1 MSTAK
6 RDTVRRI
13 EIAMQERWR
22 EQKAFEQNAPTD
34 PEKFAAKEK
43 FMATFP
49 YPYMNGKLHLGHAF
63 TVSKAEFAVGF
74 EAMKGKQAIWPF
86 GFHCTGMPI
95 KAAAD
100 KLRGEMD
107 KFGNPP
113 VFPVDEAAAEGNLG
127 GKHAKV
133 AAKTGKAKYQWEI
146 MQQNGI
152 PDGEIEKFSD
162 PRFWMDYFPP
172 IAQKD
177 LFDMGCRIDWR
188 RSFITTDVNPFYD
201 SFVRWQFNKLK
212 AQGRILFG
220 KRHTIYS
227 PLDGQPCMDHDRA
240 SGENVGPKEYT
251 VIKLRVVEF
260 PADREVF
267 APLAAY
273 KNVYLGAATLRPETM
288 IGQTNCWVG
297 PEITYGAYELADEG
311 NLIVCTQR
319 AARNMAFQELLKHS
333 NVEPVP
339 IAQMVGSDL
348 IGLQVA
354 APMAP
359 VASVPVLPMFA
370 VSADMGTGIVTS
382 VPSNAPA
389 DYVALRDLQE
399 KEPLRRKFNLDDA
412 VIAALAPVAIIRS
425 PTFGDYSAV
434 TVSNEMDIKS
444 QNDSVKLELAK
455 EKVYK
460 DDFYESRMLAGPQTG
475 ELVSKAKVVMRDY
488 MIGNNDAFIYFEP
501 EKAVISRSGDA
512 CVVALTDQWYL
523 DYGEETWRA
532 QAEKCLAQ
540 MEVFS
545 PDVYNSF
552 VSTLDWMK
560 QWACSRSFGLG
571 SRLPWDPVYLIESLS
586 DSTIYMAYYT
596 VAHILQEGA
605 LDGSIRPH
613 NIDPAQMSDNVW
625 DWVFGENDEASALD
639 AVSSESGIPIA
650 LLEKMRREFRFWY
663 PFDLRVS
670 GKDLV
675 PNHLTFSIYNHVAIF
690 PERFWPKGIRANGH
704 LLLNSEKMSK
714 STGNFMS
721 LREGIE
727 EYGADAT
734 RLAFADAGDGIEDAN
749 FVKDT
754 ANKAILRLFNQVEF
768 YQEMMKSKDLFRQ
781 ESDGLVWADEV
792 MLAEINRA
800 IESTF
805 AAYQATNYRE
815 ALKCGFYELQNARDR
830 YRDVTVL
837 HGTVGMSWP
846 IVYRFMKVQALLLLP
861 LAPHFSE
868 YVWTD
873 IMGESKT
880 IREELFPTA
889 GPVDESLIAGSLF
902 MQKLSHSLHIAL
914 ENELNPK
921 KGKKGPAVAV
931 EPPNS
936 IEIYVAVAY
945 PRWQEQAIEILRTH
959 YNHETKSF
967 VGDDVIAK
975 ALKELMKEKPNKKL
989 VPFAM
994 ELKQRAAAVGIAALD
1009 RRLLFDELAVL
1020 SSNVDFVSRT
1030 LGGLQVVITPVD
1042 PSQVEGDAKK
1052 EASLP
1057 GEPSYRFYKQ

>member
-1 MSTAK
+1 
-6 RDTVRRI
+6 
-13 EIAMQERWR
+13 
-22 EQKAFEQNAPTD
+22 
-34 PEKFAAKEK
+34 
-43 FMATFP
+43 
-49 YPYMNGKLHLGHAF
+49 
-63 TVSKAEFAVGF
+63 
-74 EAMKGKQAIWPF
+74 
-86 GFHCTGMPI
+86 
-95 KAAAD
+95 
-100 KLRGEMD
+100 
-107 KFGNPP
+107 
-113 VFPVDEAAAEGNLG
+113 
-127 GKHAKV
+127 
-133 AAKTGKAKYQWEI
+133 
-146 MQQNGI
+146 
-152 PDGEIEKFSD
+152 
-162 PRFWMDYFPP
+162 
-172 IAQKD
+172 
-177 LFDMGCRIDWR
+177 
-188 RSFITTDVNPFYD
+188 
-201 SFVRWQFNKLK
+201 
-212 AQGRILFG
+212 
-220 KRHTIYS
+220 
-227 PLDGQPCMDHDRA
+227 
-240 SGENVGPKEYT
+240 
-251 VIKLRVVEF
+251 
-260 PADREVF
+260 
-267 APLAAY
+267 
-273 KNVYLGAATLRPETM
+273 
-288 IGQTNCWVG
+288 
-297 PEITYGAYELADEG
+297 
-311 NLIVCTQR
+311 
-319 AARNMAFQELLKHS
+319 
-333 NVEPVP
+333 
-339 IAQMVGSDL
+339 
-348 IGLQVA
+348 
-354 APMAP
+354 
-359 VASVPVLPMFA
+359 
-370 VSADMGTGIVTS
+370 
-382 VPSNAPA
+382 
-389 DYVALRDLQE
+389 
-399 KEPLRRKFNLDDA
+399 
-412 VIAALAPVAIIRS
+412 
-425 PTFGDYSAV
+425 
-434 TVSNEMDIKS
+434 
-444 QNDSVKLELAK
+444 
-455 EKVYK
+455 
-460 DDFYESRMLAGPQTG
+460 MLAGPQTG